1 MRRPALKL
9 LFFAGLA
16 AVAAGPV
23 GAKVFLSA
31 DEALHLA
38 FKGCSVERRT
48 VFLTPEQRAGIQTL
62 AKGEVKSAL
71 INPYH
76 ATCDGKDGGTAYFDG
91 HVVRTLSET
100 LMVVIDPQGKV
111 ARVEVLAFA
120 EPEDYLPPGRWYGQ
134 FLGQGLSDDL
144 ALGHHIR
151 SVTGA
156 SLTARATT
164 DAVRRVLAI
173 HQVLRG
179 TGTAKP

>member
-1 MRRPALKL
+1 MCRRILKL
-9 LFFAGLA
+9 LVYAFLA

-23 GAKVFLSA
+23 AAKVFLST

-38 FKGCSVERRT
+38 FKGCSVERQT
-48 VFLTPEQRAGIQTL
+48 VFLTVEQRAGIQKL
-62 AKGEVKSAL
+62 AKGEIKSAL
-71 INPYH
+71 INPYR
-76 ATCDGKDGGTAYFDG
+76 ATCDGKDGGTAYFDA
-91 HVVRTLSET
+91 HIVRTLPET
-100 LMVVIDPQGKV
+100 LMVVIDPQGRI

-144 ALGHHIR
+144 ALGHHLR